1 MTMNMKQEGSC
12 QGWSANAEQLR
23 KTAQQINR
31 TLKNDLKSL
40 KKGMSSDNWKA
51 KCIQSVFQRQ
61 RTCRND
67 WGNMS
72 YAFKSTALSPRVLHF
87 LLIIPWPF
95 FNFNA
100 FHGPYQR
107 KASYNFKALDGKKK
121 RPQKLQRGDNNTCK
135 INVFGNVY
143 S

>member
-1 MTMNMKQEGSC
+1 MTMNMKQEESC

-40 KKGMSSDNWKA
+40 KTGMSSNNWKA
-51 KCIQSVFQRQ
+51 KYIQSVFQTQ

-72 YAFKSTALSPRVLHF
+72 YAFKSTALFPPVLHF
-87 LLIIPWPF
+87 FYWSVDHSMDL

-100 FHGPYQR
+100 FHGSHQR
-107 KASYNFKALDGKKK
+107 KPSYNFKALDGQKKK
-121 RPQKLQRGDNNTCK
+121 KTSTETAERRRQYL
-135 INVFGNVY
+135 
-143 S
+143 